1 MFLRRLAVAG
11 KRFAATMAQSMTP
24 VEDAMRAKE
33 TFKPTTLEI
42 FNDSHKHAH
51 HQAMQGVT
59 SRETHFRVIIT
70 SEAFKSKMQ
79 IARHRLVNAVLK
91 DELSRE
97 GGIHAL
103 QLKTRTPD
111 EEGRQTQKDA
121 AEQ

>member
-1 MFLRRLAVAG
+1 
-11 KRFAATMAQSMTP
+11 
-24 VEDAMRAKE
+24 
-33 TFKPTTLEI
+33 
-42 FNDSHKHAH
+42 
-51 HQAMQGVT
+51 
-59 SRETHFRVIIT
+59 
-70 SEAFKSKMQ
+70 MQ